1 MFLFFKNFYQS
12 TNGKINIW
20 TQRKQR
26 MQTNKRKKMRDVGKM
41 IVENFNDLDETQL
54 PTFPR
59 LILQETLSETECT
72 DHCTKP
78 IHTIPALNNKIQVLF
93 QRKIYI
99 ESTKTLR

>member
-1 MFLFFKNFYQS
+1 
-12 TNGKINIW
+12 
-20 TQRKQR
+20 
-26 MQTNKRKKMRDVGKM
+26 MRDVGKM

-99 ESTKTLR
+99 ESTKTLREMGKERLKSASASNGKGGSSANVYI